1 MIGCTDDCLALA
13 QWRVVSQ
20 QSIELVTAG
29 AKQREA
35 KQSRAKKSKAGLSSR
50 VNWRQSRALTDMAQL
65 LQLQFV
71 SSAS

>member
-35 KQSRAKKSKAGLSSR
+35 KQSGAKKSKTELSSR
-50 VNWRQSRALTDMAQL
+50 ALKREQSKEKQGRVKQQSKLETE
-65 LQLQFV
+65 
-71 SSAS
+71 